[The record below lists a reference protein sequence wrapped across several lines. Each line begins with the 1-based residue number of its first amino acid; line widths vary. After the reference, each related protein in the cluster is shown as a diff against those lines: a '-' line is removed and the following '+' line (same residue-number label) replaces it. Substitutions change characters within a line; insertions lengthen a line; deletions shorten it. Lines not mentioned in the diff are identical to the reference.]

1 VLMAIGAIGLAV
13 TGITVV
19 LALPDLRTWMLVLLI
34 VATVLLVG
42 LTLLTP
48 RARLRLARVAD
59 TVEVIALALL
69 LPLGVI
75 TAGLV

>member
-1 VLMAIGAIGLAV
+1 MI
-13 TGITVV
+13 
-19 LALPDLRTWMLVLLI
+19 
-34 VATVLLVG
+34 LVG

-48 RARLRLARVAD
+48 KARLRLTRLGD

-69 LPLGVI
+69 LPLGVT